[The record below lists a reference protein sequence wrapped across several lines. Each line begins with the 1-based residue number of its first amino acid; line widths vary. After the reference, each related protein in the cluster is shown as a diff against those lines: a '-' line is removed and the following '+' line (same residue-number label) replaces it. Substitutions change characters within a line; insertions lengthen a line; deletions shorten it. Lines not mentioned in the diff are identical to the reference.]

1 LAYDSKARPSAEVI
15 EALRDV
21 TLKGWAV
28 IRKYYPELGMVP
40 EKAPGRVNPSNDS
53 DNRFYATLATEDSGN
68 SPIPLI
74 SMICSL
80 DAAAAT
86 GRLARLRS
94 ELLPATQLPDYSTW
108 DEASLRQAFAVL
120 TTEQTTVKGVR
131 YRAPRNA
138 LSFQQ
143 SVELYAI
150 LVALFGKNNKWQERQ
165 GENHRTT
172 AVAGLPDLQDFS
184 KRLAHQLPIDIPPGA
199 TRAFLLYLPGWDL
212 AQPVR
217 KGEFEERMDVVRV
230 QRRGAVFHLEEFQM
244 FLTNDQKEWNPEW
257 IEARAEAHDNTLS
270 ARKYAGSWT
279 RLDGPYMWFKPD
291 QFTGAITYR
300 STVRFEKGEIV
311 IEGERF
317 VRHRGDVVRTI
328 RDPEYDPLKI
338 ERFAAGVRLPD
349 LPMLVELPEFEG
361 WPDMRRMINNDYRD
375 SFYRADSRELFWY
388 KTQDGSWGSSLLLRD
403 GAGEPTL
410 RPTRTAPVLTR
421 GVVARYDGSCAQ
433 RASDANLLT
442 PEQQRSMNIAVQI
455 MNACLVA
462 SNGSEIAELRT
473 ALPHDETEQTPIYFY
488 SVRNGTSV
496 VKAPTFE
503 VVVLAEGYYSDVAS
517 AFNRL
522 LWVVQKPI
530 AANAAKAGAAQSQI
544 KQCISAGPSASID
557 NTARAAW
564 TALLSGQQAERLF
577 DPAILPTTPL
587 PQTPPAAATGDP
599 H

>member
-1 LAYDSKARPSAEVI
+1 M
-15 EALRDV
+15 
-21 TLKGWAV
+21 
-28 IRKYYPELGMVP
+28 RKYYPRLGTLT
-40 EKAPGRVNPSNDS
+40 ESAPTRVNPSNDN
-53 DNRFYATLATEDSGN
+53 DNRFYATLATEDAGN

-80 DAAAAT
+80 DASTAT
-86 GRLARLRS
+86 GRLAHLRS

-108 DEASLRQAFAVL
+108 DAERLRHTFEAL

-131 YRAPRNA
+131 YRAPKNT

-150 LVALFGKNNKWQERQ
+150 LVTLLGKNDKWQEWRD
-165 GENHRTT
+165 GTRKAS
-172 AVAGLPDLQDFS
+172 AVTPPPDLQDFS
-184 KRLAHQLPIDIPPGA
+184 KRLAHELPIDIPPGA

-230 QRRGAVFHLEEFQM
+230 QRKGAVFHLEEFQM
-244 FLTNDQKEWNPEW
+244 FLTNDQREWNPEW
-257 IEARAEAHDNTLS
+257 IEAGAEVHDNSLS
-270 ARKYAGSWT
+270 ARKFAGSWT
-279 RLDGPYMWFKPD
+279 RIDGPYMWFKPD

-300 STVRFEKGEIV
+300 STVRFEKGEII

-328 RDPEYDPLKI
+328 RDPEYDPLKV

-349 LPMLVELPEFEG
+349 LPMLVEGPELEG
-361 WPDMRRMINNDYRD
+361 WTNLRRMIDSNYRD
-375 SFYRADSRELFWY
+375 TFYRTDSRELFWY

-410 RPTRTAPVLTR
+410 HPIRTAPVLTH
-421 GVVARYDGSCAQ
+421 GIVPRYDGSGAQ
-433 RASDANLLT
+433 HASDANPLT
-442 PEQQRSMNIAVQI
+442 PEQQGSMNAAVQI
-455 MNACLVA
+455 MNSCLSTAEGAEVT
-462 SNGSEIAELRT
+462 ELRIV
-473 ALPHDETEQTPIYFY
+473 LPHDETEQTPIYFY

-503 VVVLAEGYYSDVAS
+503 VVVLSEGYYSDVAG

-530 AANAAKAGAAQSQI
+530 SANAPKVTALRDQI
-544 KQCISAGPSASID
+544 RHCIRAGPVNSKVDES
-557 NTARAAW
+557 ARAAW
-564 TALLSGQQAERLF
+564 LALQDDKQAERLF
-577 DPAILPTTPL
+577 DPAILPTLPL
-587 PQTPPAAATGDP
+587 PQTGPATAAGDP